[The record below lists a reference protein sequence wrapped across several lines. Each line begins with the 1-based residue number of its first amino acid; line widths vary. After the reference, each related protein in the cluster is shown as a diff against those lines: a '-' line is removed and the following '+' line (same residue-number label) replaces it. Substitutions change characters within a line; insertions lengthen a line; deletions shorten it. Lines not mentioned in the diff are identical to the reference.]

1 MSENTGPRTY
11 AGSCHCGAV
20 RYEVT
25 MTPPEKAVACNCSHC
40 TRAGWLLAF
49 VPAESFKLLSGKDQ
63 LQEYLFNKRH
73 IHHQFCRTCGIHPF
87 SSATDKNGKPTV
99 SINLRSLEEIDPSKL
114 QVQTFDGKSL

>member
-1 MSENTGPRTY
+1 MSENAGPTTY

-40 TRAGWLLAF
+40 SRMGWLLSF
-49 VPAESFKLLSGKDQ
+49 VPADSFKLLSGEEQ

-73 IHHQFCRTCGIHPF
+73 IHHQFCRTCGVHPF
-87 SSATDKNGKPTV
+87 SRGTDRAGKPTV
-99 SINLRSLEEIDPSKL
+99 SINLRCIQEIDPSKL